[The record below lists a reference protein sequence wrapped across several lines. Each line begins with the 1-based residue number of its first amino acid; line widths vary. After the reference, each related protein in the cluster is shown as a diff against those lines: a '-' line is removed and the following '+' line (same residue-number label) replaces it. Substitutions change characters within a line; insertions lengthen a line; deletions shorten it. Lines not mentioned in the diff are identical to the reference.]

1 MLRVAILI
9 TMLFVDDVPKLTFL
23 KKGTE
28 LSVRGI
34 ARVLCWN
41 RALPTIPPYPLTH
54 RYTEHNFYQVTDDVF
69 SLQLCKRLKM

>member
-34 ARVLCWN
+34 ARVLC
-41 RALPTIPPYPLTH
+41 
-54 RYTEHNFYQVTDDVF
+54 
-69 SLQLCKRLKM
+69 